1 MVGVVAA
8 ELEQVFD
15 DKLFIFAPSDLQ
27 SSLLNFHGSRALES
41 LCI

>member
-15 DKLFIFAPSDLQ
+15 NKLFIFAPSDLQ
-27 SSLLNFHGSRALES
+27 SGLLNFHGSRALES